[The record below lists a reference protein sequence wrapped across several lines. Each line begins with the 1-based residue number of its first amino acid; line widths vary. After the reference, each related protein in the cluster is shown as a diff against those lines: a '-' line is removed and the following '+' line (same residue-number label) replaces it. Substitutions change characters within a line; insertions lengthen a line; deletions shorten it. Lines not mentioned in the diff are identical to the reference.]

1 MAAQRWLV
9 LGMPAESVALRLR
22 HSAYR
27 QLLLLCLAVMASFTL
42 PDGWSRLSSLGYNLL
57 PLVMLRGFGRQC
69 GPVPFGPL
77 PRQLYRG
84 LGLAALA
91 SGLAWYLTPLAMRST
106 GVVML
111 VLWTLFVGWSAVR
124 LVRGLAQERV
134 VTAQVLMGAGAGYLL
149 IGLTAGLLFSALET
163 ISPGSFSSMRDVP
176 GEVLLL
182 REALSGESTLVWEL
196 NFVRINYFA
205 FVSLT
210 TTGFGDILP
219 ATPPAQ
225 MASVAVAVIGT
236 LYLAVVMGLLISRYT
251 VQESEEENQG

>member
-1 MAAQRWLV
+1 
-9 LGMPAESVALRLR
+9 
-22 HSAYR
+22 
-27 QLLLLCLAVMASFTL
+27 
-42 PDGWSRLSSLGYNLL
+42 
-57 PLVMLRGFGRQC
+57 
-69 GPVPFGPL
+69 
-77 PRQLYRG
+77 
-84 LGLAALA
+84 
-91 SGLAWYLTPLAMRST
+91 
-106 GVVML
+106 
-111 VLWTLFVGWSAVR
+111 VR

-163 ISPGSFSSMRDVP
+163 ISPGSFSSVREVP
-176 GEVLLL
+176 GDVLLS
-182 REALSGESTLVWEL
+182 RHALSGESTLVWEL

-225 MASVAVAVIGT
+225 MASVAVAVTGT